1 MEILT
6 LNELSGRPVAAAIGY
21 FDGVHPGHR
30 AVAEAA
36 VKRAREQGVVSAA
49 VTFSFEGFRPRGKG
63 SADLMQRELCFEE
76 LGKLGIE
83 LVVELS
89 MADTASL
96 SPHEFCLL
104 LKERI
109 NAESVFCGTEF
120 RYGSG
125 RAGDAESLK
134 AEGKSLGFSVVT
146 LEDVVLRGTPISTTR
161 IKEHVTA
168 GEPEKAA
175 ELLGRPFCYR
185 ARVVEE
191 KHLAR
196 ALGFPTANSRYP
208 DIVKPR
214 AGSYIS
220 RTTLQSGE
228 SFISVTNLGV
238 RPTVQGSFF
247 CSETHLLGFSGDLRG
262 REITVELL
270 EFLRPEKRFAGLD
283 SLRSA
288 IAADVAAAMLYASRL
303 S

>member
-1 MEILT
+1 MDIIT

-49 VTFSFEGFRPRGKG
+49 VTFSFEGFRPKGKG
-63 SADLMQRELCFEE
+63 NADLMQRQLCFEE

-83 LVVELS
+83 MVVELS

-104 LKERI
+104 LKECI

-120 RYGSG
+120 RYGKG
-125 RAGDAESLK
+125 RAGDAKSL
-134 AEGKSLGFSVVT
+134 AEEGAALGFSVET
-146 LEDVVLRGTPISTTR
+146 LEDVVLRGAPVSTSR
-161 IKEHVTA
+161 IKEQIMG
-168 GEPEKAA
+168 GEPQKAA
-175 ELLGRPFCYR
+175 ELLGRPFSYR
-185 ARVVEE
+185 AKVVEE
-191 KHLAR
+191 KQLAR
-196 ALGFPTANSRYP
+196 TLGFPTANSLYP

-262 REITVELL
+262 QEITVELL
-270 EFLRPEKRFAGLD
+270 EFLRPERRFAGLD
-283 SLRSA
+283 SLRTA
-288 IAADVAAAMLYASRL
+288 IAADVAAATLFAARL